1 MVQGLLEM
9 LLILLYRE
17 LQATQPLHP
26 EQTLSQKSNLNCVNR
41 AVVFLKDNLYTP
53 VCMEDIC
60 RHVGMSASQ
69 LQKNFSAKM
78 GRTVMGFLAE
88 LRIEEAKFL
97 IRQQEYTFTEIA
109 EKLCFC
115 SVHHFSRRF
124 KQFTEL
130 TPSEYARSLDALMN
144 GVEQGGG
151 PRRPIP

>member
-1 MVQGLLEM
+1 M
-9 LLILLYRE
+9 
-17 LQATQPLHP
+17 
-26 EQTLSQKSNLNCVNR
+26 
-41 AVVFLKDNLYTP
+41 VFLKDNLYTP